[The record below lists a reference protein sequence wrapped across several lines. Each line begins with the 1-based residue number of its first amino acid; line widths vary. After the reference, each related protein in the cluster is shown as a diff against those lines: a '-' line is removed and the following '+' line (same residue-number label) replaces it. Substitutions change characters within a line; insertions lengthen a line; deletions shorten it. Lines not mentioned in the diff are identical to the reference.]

1 MRSWAKAPKEIAMR
15 KVLSL
20 ALGSGGDRSGTT
32 SKLTEGQRQQVQAIF
47 DRMSAAQSHSA
58 RNWLN
63 VSTCSTGYSLRRT
76 SPPSGS
82 RLRQPLLANC
92 KDDYDRYI

>member
-20 ALGSGGDRSGTT
+20 ALGSGGTT

-63 VSTCSTGYSLRRT
+63 VSTCSTGYSLRGT